1 MKENYTISTQIIVNE
16 ANERGIKVEDLC
28 PGKVVRLSLGDHEE
42 HLCCQFI
49 SKTTSVAYEIANNKN
64 LTKQILKEAGIS
76 IAEGE
81 KFTKNQLDEALVFA
95 KRIGFPVVIKPTNSS
110 HGNCVF
116 ANLADEDEFI
126 EHWQKVS
133 IKFNN
138 ILVESYFD
146 GGTEYRVVASQDK
159 VLGITNRVPANVIG
173 DGIHTIKELV
183 DIKNSDPR
191 RGDDS
196 YKDFK
201 KCLVKIEIDDVVAET
216 LKKVDLD
223 INYKPADGE
232 QIFLRENSNLSTG
245 GDSIDFT
252 DKVHPSVNEIAI
264 KAIRAIPGL
273 AYGGMDF
280 LSKDITNEQT
290 SKNYIIVE
298 INASPG
304 IFMHHFPYEG
314 QSRDVAGDILDIA
327 FPETKKDK

>member
-1 MKENYTISTQIIVNE
+1 MKENYTISTQIIINQ
-16 ANERGIKVEDLC
+16 AKERGIKVLDLC
-28 PGKVVRLSLGDHEE
+28 PGKVVKLTYGDHEE

-64 LTKQILKEAGIS
+64 LTKQILKEVGIS

-81 KFTKNQLDEALVFA
+81 KFTKTQFDEALTFA

-116 ANLADEDEFI
+116 ANIADEKDFI
-126 EHWQKVS
+126 KHWQKVS

-138 ILVESYFD
+138 ILVERYFT
-146 GGTEYRVVASQDK
+146 GGTEYRVVASRDK
-159 VLGITNRVPANVIG
+159 VLGITNRVPANVVG
-173 DGIHTIKELV
+173 DGIRTIKELV

-201 KCLVKIEIDDVVAET
+201 KCLVKIDIDDIIVET
-216 LKKVDLD
+216 LKKSDRD
-223 INYKPADGE
+223 IHYKPKAGE

-252 DKVHPSVNEIAI
+252 DKVHPSVHKIAI
-264 KAIRAIPGL
+264 EVVRAIPGL

-280 LSKDITNEQT
+280 LSKDITVQQT
-290 SKNYIIVE
+290 PDNHIIVE
-298 INASPG
+298 INSSPG

-314 QSRDVAGDILDIA
+314 KPRNVAGDILDIA
-327 FPETKKDK
+327 FPETKKEA

>member
-16 ANERGIKVEDLC
+16 ANKRGVKVDDLC
-28 PGKVVRLSLGDHEE
+28 PGKVAKLSYGGHEE
-42 HLCCQFI
+42 YLCCQFI
-49 SKTTSVAYEIANNKN
+49 SKTTSVAYELVNNKN
-64 LTKQILKEAGIS
+64 LTKQVLKEAGLS

-81 KFTKNQLDEALVFA
+81 KFTKMQLDEALAFA
-95 KRIGFPVVIKPTNSS
+95 KKIGYPVVIKPTNSS

-116 ANLADEDEFI
+116 ANIADEDDFI
-126 EHWQKVS
+126 KHWQKVS

-138 ILVESYFD
+138 ILVERYFD

-183 DIKNSDPR
+183 EIKNSDPR

-201 KCLVKIEIDDVVAET
+201 KCLVKIDIDDIVIET
-216 LKKVDLD
+216 LKKSNRD
-223 INYKPADGE
+223 INYKPQAGE
-232 QIFLRENSNLSTG
+232 QVFLRENSNLSTG

-252 DKVHPSVNEIAI
+252 DKVHPSVHEIAVKVI
-264 KAIRAIPGL
+264 KAIPGL

-280 LSKDITNEQT
+280 LSRDITVEQT
-290 SKNYIIVE
+290 PDNHIIVE
-298 INASPG
+298 INSSPG

-314 QSRDVAGDILDIA
+314 ESRNVAGDILDIA